1 MHDTTHN
8 SVFFVHKSN
17 NQFGVLDLERALPKR
32 RLRDG
37 DVRSKITLKK
47 MTAEVSEIKLVK

>member
-1 MHDTTHN
+1 MTPHTTQC
-8 SVFFVHKSN
+8 FFEHKSYN
-17 NQFGVLDLERALPKR
+17 PFGVLDLERAYPKR

-47 MTAEVSEIKLVK
+47 VTAEVSEIKLVK

>member
-1 MHDTTHN
+1 MTPHTTQC
-8 SVFFVHKSN
+8 FFEHKSN
-17 NQFGVLDLERALPKR
+17 NQFGALDLERARPKR

-37 DVRSKITLKK
+37 DVPSKITLKK